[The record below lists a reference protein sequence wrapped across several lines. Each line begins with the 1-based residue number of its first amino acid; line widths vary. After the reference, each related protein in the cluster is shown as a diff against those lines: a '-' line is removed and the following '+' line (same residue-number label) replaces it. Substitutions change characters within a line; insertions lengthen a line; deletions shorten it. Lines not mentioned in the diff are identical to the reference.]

1 MGFQR
6 TVELGIC
13 TRFDRICFFY
23 DFITAGEKWK
33 NHRRLYLCVL
43 LWKAIDQGSVKML
56 SRKGNKAVLRIGNCN
71 QDRRTIKSYRIAL
84 LNDTMMY
91 FMCRRRNCI
100 GCRTVSCWF
109 VHKGGDEVRLFEW

>member
-43 LWKAIDQGSVKML
+43 LWKAIDQGSVKMF

-71 QDRRTIKSYRIAL
+71 QDKRAIKSYRIAL

-91 FMCRRRNCI
+91 FMCRQPGLYWLPDSI
-100 GCRTVSCWF
+100 VLVRTQ
-109 VHKGGDEVRLFEW
+109 KGGGTK